1 MATTEKEL
9 KVSKIVD
16 KYFFF
21 FLSELLPNK
30 EKAKFVHFEIFF
42 C

>member
-16 KYFFF
+16 KCFRVCF
-21 FLSELLPNK
+21 FLSELPPNK
-30 EKAKFVHFEIFF
+30 KESKV
-42 C
+42 CSL

>member
-16 KYFFF
+16 KCFCVFLF

-30 EKAKFVHFEIFF
+30 KESKV
-42 C
+42 CSL